1 MEALTN
7 NLADKVTVLATI
19 EDDLFQQKTLLK
31 EKTSQL
37 EQAINK
43 VSSKT
48 HASLLHVLCIASS
61 GKMV

>member
-48 HASLLHVLCIASS
+48 HTALLHVLCMASS
-61 GKMV
+61 GRMV